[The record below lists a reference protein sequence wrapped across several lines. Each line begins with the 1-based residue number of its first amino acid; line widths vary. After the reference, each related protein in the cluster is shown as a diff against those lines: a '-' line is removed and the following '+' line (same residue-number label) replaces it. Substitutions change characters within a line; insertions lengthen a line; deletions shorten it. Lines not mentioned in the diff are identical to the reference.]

1 MGIENLSIEE
11 RKKRIAELELLI
23 AQKKEEAENVKR
35 LANSYNAI
43 QLALKI
49 VLNSTYG
56 CISNKHFGAF
66 HNDVAGTITAHGRD
80 LIKNMEIANEKYW
93 YSLFHKDIDLHS
105 RVKHFSEILR
115 YIEEN
120 NLDKEELLNIK
131 KINKTIADLSEKVPY
146 KFIPSKALEPIDRN
160 FINVLDNINVE
171 IDKKNMEDMRNI
183 YKTGMYRRKFPVS
196 AYCDTDSLFVSY
208 EECFKKLNITDNQLY
223 YSIFIA
229 KTRIEPFFKAEL
241 EKYGVKYKVG
251 NLQDFELE
259 QISKSII
266 YLDKKMYV
274 KNVVWDDGI
283 FCVPETNIQAKGV
296 DIVRRTSPLFTRER
310 IYDVIKYF
318 FKNPD
323 TYNDREL
330 AKMVR
335 ELKDLFMLQ
344 PIENISVSSSCSKYK
359 EKIIDDI
366 NGVEFVS
373 ATHFAVRAAAYH
385 NYLLNNTPELK
396 MRYNTIKTG
405 QKVRLY
411 ACLGKTNLAKG
422 ITVSR
427 NVFAFAQGVYP
438 KEIADMYAPIDYD
451 RQFEKTVL
459 GIINRFNKVLGLD
472 ILTPKMTYR
481 NAIPK
486 FF

>member
-1 MGIENLSIEE
+1 MVTNLSIEE
-11 RKKRIAELELLI
+11 RKKRIAELESLI
-23 AQKKEEAENVKR
+23 AKKKEEAEEVKR

-80 LIKNMEIANEKYW
+80 LIKNMELANEKYW
-93 YSLFHKDIDLHS
+93 YSLFHKDLDLHS
-105 RVKHFSEILR
+105 RVAHFTDILR
-115 YIEEN
+115 YCEEN
-120 NLDKEELLNIK
+120 NLDKEDVLNIK
-131 KINKTIADLSEKVPY
+131 KINKTISKLSDKVPY
-146 KFIPSKALEPIDRN
+146 KFNPSKALEPINRD
-160 FINVLDNINVE
+160 FINVIDNTNITVE
-171 IDKKNMEDMRNI
+171 KSNFEDMRNI
-183 YKTGMYRRKFPVS
+183 YKTGIYRRKLPVS

-208 EECFKKLNITDNQLY
+208 KQCFEKLNIKENQLY

-241 EKYGVKYKVG
+241 EKYAEKYKVK

-283 FCVPETNIQAKGV
+283 FCVPETNIQAKGI
-296 DIVRRTSPLFTRER
+296 DIVRRSSPLFTRER

-330 AKMVR
+330 SKMVR

-344 PIENISVSSSCSKYK
+344 PIENIAVSSSCSKYK
-359 EKIIDDI
+359 EKVIDDVNSI
-366 NGVEFVS
+366 QFVDG
-373 ATHFAVRAAAYH
+373 THYAVRAAAYH

-411 ACLGKTNLAKG
+411 ACLGRTNLAKG
-422 ITVSR
+422 ITESR
-427 NVFAFAQGVYP
+427 NVFAFAQGSYP
-438 KEIADMYAPIDYD
+438 KEIADMYAPVDYD
-451 RQFEKTVL
+451 TQFEKTVL

-481 NAIPK
+481 NSIPK

>member
-1 MGIENLSIEE
+1 MIHLSVEE
-11 RKKRIAELELLI
+11 RKRKIQELEALI
-23 AQKKEEAENVKR
+23 ASKKEEAEKIKR
-35 LANSYNAI
+35 SANNYNAV

-56 CISNKHFGAF
+56 CLSNKHFGAF

-80 LIKNMEIANEKYW
+80 LIKNMELANEKYW
-93 YSLFHKDIDLHS
+93 YSMFHKDIDLHS
-105 RVKHFSEILR
+105 RVEHFKEIMR

-120 NLDKEELLNIK
+120 GMDKEKVLNIK
-131 KINKTIADLSEKVPY
+131 KMEKTIESLLENVPY
-146 KFIPSKALEPIDRN
+146 VFKPTKTLEPIDKN
-160 FINVLDNINVE
+160 FIDLLNYDIEVD
-171 IDKKNMEDMRNI
+171 IDKKNPEHMINI
-183 YKTGMYRRKFPVS
+183 YKRGSYRRKKPVS

-208 EECFKKLNITDNQLY
+208 KECFSKLNIKQDQLF

-229 KTRIEPFFKAEL
+229 KTRIQPFFKAEL
-241 EKYGVKYKVG
+241 EKYAEKYKVK

-283 FCVPETNIQAKGV
+283 FCVPETNIQAKGI
-296 DIVRRTSPLFTRER
+296 DIVRRSSPLFTRER

-330 AKMVR
+330 SKIVR

-344 PIENISVSSSCSKYK
+344 PIENISVSSSCSNYK
-359 EKIIDDI
+359 TKVLDDI
-366 NGVEFVS
+366 SSLKFVS
-373 ATHFAVRAAAYH
+373 GTHYAVKAAAYH
-385 NYLLNNTPELK
+385 NYLLNNNPELK
-396 MRYNTIKTG
+396 TRYNTIKTG
-405 QKVRLY
+405 QKVRMY
-411 ACLGKTNLAKG
+411 ACKG
-422 ITVSR
+422 QMNISKGVIESR
-427 NVFAFAQGVYP
+427 SVFAFAQGQYP
-438 KEIADMYAPIDYD
+438 REIADVYAPIDYD
-451 RQFEKTVL
+451 IQFSKTVL
-459 GIINRFNKVLGLD
+459 TIINRFNKVLGLD
-472 ILTPKMTYR
+472 VLTPKMTYR
-481 NAIPK
+481 NSIPK